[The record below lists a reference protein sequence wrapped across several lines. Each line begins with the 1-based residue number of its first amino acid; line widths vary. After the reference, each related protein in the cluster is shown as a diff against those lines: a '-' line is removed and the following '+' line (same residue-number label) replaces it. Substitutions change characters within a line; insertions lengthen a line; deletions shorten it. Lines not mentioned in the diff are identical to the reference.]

1 MRTQS
6 MKHLLALVV
15 FLMPL
20 AVSGLA
26 AQEGSF
32 RLSSAQVVTAT
43 EGPPFLRLLAN
54 GPIAYEVV
62 GDDPSASPAPTFRLR
77 LRLYGMKAGE
87 GWTGGGVAP
96 FAVSAAPD
104 ARGLVLTVEAPGL
117 PAGTRLAVGRS
128 MRSSE
133 LTIIVAQVP

>member
-43 EGPPFLRLLAN
+43 EAPPFLRLLAS

-62 GDDPSASPAPTFRLR
+62 GDEPSPASRLR